1 MFLTGVN
8 KNQSMSMQ
16 LKSLGVAAL
25 AVTHSLG
32 SGVDLLWNS
41 VITKA
46 SGLRKNDL
54 DWCDLDCWIGESPE
68 VERNPLPKG
77 LQRWDCRNH
86 RLTWLALQNEE
97 FRRQICRQIARF
109 GATRV
114 GLVMGTSTSGM
125 RSTESAYAE
134 RKAHGVWPEHFSFQ
148 HTHSV
153 DALCRF
159 VSEVLG
165 LEGPAAG
172 IASACAS
179 SAKVFLTAQR
189 WISLGLVDAVVVG
202 GSDSL
207 CLSTLHGFNS
217 LQLLSDEKCRP
228 FDALRK
234 GISIG
239 EAAGFVLLTREA
251 CAVQFAGGGESS
263 DAFHITSPHPN
274 GLGASLAIKAALQT
288 SGLTPSDIGY
298 INAHGTAT
306 PANDQAEACA
316 LAEVFDG
323 LDSPI
328 SSTKG
333 ITGHALGA
341 AGIIEAIITI
351 KAIEAQTLPPLANFV
366 RTDIQRNLNF
376 IKDTR
381 PALIKYAMSN
391 NFGFGGTNC
400 SLIFGLGA

>member
-1 MFLTGVN
+1 
-8 KNQSMSMQ
+8 MQ
-16 LKSLGVAAL
+16 LNPLGVAAL

-32 SGVDLLWNS
+32 SGADSLWHS
-41 VITKA
+41 VTHKT

-54 DWCDLDCWIGESPE
+54 NWCDLDCWIGQSPE
-68 VERNPLPKG
+68 VERSPLPRA

-86 RLTWLALQNEE
+86 RLAWLALQSEE
-97 FRRQICRQIARF
+97 FRQQIDQQITKV

-125 RSTESAYAE
+125 RSTESAYVE

-165 LEGPAAG
+165 IHGPSVG

-189 WISLGLVDAVVVG
+189 WIALGLVDSVVVG
-202 GSDSL
+202 GADSL
-207 CLSTLHGFNS
+207 CLSTLYGFNS
-217 LQLLSDEKCRP
+217 LQLLSDERCCP
-228 FDALRK
+228 FDVSRK

-239 EAAGFVLLTREA
+239 EAAGFVLLTKEA
-251 CAVQFAGGGESS
+251 SAVQFVGGGESS
-263 DAFHITSPHPN
+263 DAFHITTPRPD
-274 GLGASLAIKAALQT
+274 GLGARRAIDAALKI
-288 SGLTPSDIGY
+288 SSLVPADIGY

-306 PANDQAEACA
+306 HSNDQAEACA
-316 LAEVFDG
+316 LAEIFDG
-323 LDSPI
+323 YDSPI
-328 SSTKG
+328 SATKG
-333 ITGHALGA
+333 ITGHTLGA

-351 KAIEAQTLPPLANFV
+351 KALEMQILPPLADLIQP
-366 RTDIQRNLNF
+366 DIGVNLNL
-376 IKDTR
+376 IKDAR

-400 SLIFGLGA
+400 SLIFGLSA

>member
-1 MFLTGVN
+1 
-8 KNQSMSMQ
+8 MQ
-16 LKSLGVAAL
+16 LNPLGVAAL

-32 SGVDLLWNS
+32 SGADLLWHS
-41 VITKA
+41 VTHKTP
-46 SGLRKNDL
+46 GLRKNAL
-54 DWCDLDCWIGESPE
+54 DWCDLDCWIGQSPE
-68 VERNPLPKG
+68 VEHSPLPRG

-86 RLTWLALQNEE
+86 RLAWLALQSED
-97 FRRQICRQIARF
+97 FRRQIDKQIATF
-109 GATRV
+109 GATRI

-125 RSTESAYAE
+125 RSTESAYVE
-134 RKAHGVWPEHFSFQ
+134 RKARGVWPEHFSFQ

-165 LEGPAAG
+165 IQGPSVG

-189 WISLGLVDAVVVG
+189 WIALGLVDAVVVG

-207 CLSTLHGFNS
+207 CLSTLYGFNS
-217 LQLLSDEKCRP
+217 LQLLSDERCRP
-228 FDALRK
+228 FDASRK

-251 CAVQFAGGGESS
+251 SAVQFVGGGESS
-263 DAFHITSPHPN
+263 DAFHITSPHPD
-274 GLGASLAIKAALQT
+274 GLGARLAIDAALQR
-288 SGLTPSDIGY
+288 SSLVPADIGY

-306 PANDQAEACA
+306 QSNDQAEACA
-316 LAEVFDG
+316 LAEIFDG
-323 LDSPI
+323 YDSPV

-333 ITGHALGA
+333 ITGHTLGA
-341 AGIIEAIITI
+341 AGIVEAIITI
-351 KAIEAQTLPPLANFV
+351 KALETQILPPLADFI
-366 RTDIQRNLNF
+366 RADIGVNLNL
-376 IKDTR
+376 IKDAR

-400 SLIFGLGA
+400 SLIFGLSA